1 MSSAVSGA
9 VGWIKS
15 WWGAAEPTPEETP
28 AEKLSKKIKNDL
40 TDFIYDGK
48 KKILADPVKALI
60 YSVAIKM
67 LSLFVALVFPFIGY
81 VTIGLSM
88 AFIDAQVFINAK
100 EFTDKLI
107 DSIKDNLKKMRD
119 KIWADDDGRAAAG

>member
-28 AEKLSKKIKNDL
+28 AEKLSKKIKNDF
-40 TDFIYDGK
+40 TDFIYEGK
-48 KKILADPVKALI
+48 KKVLADPVKALV

-67 LSLFVALVFPFIGY
+67 LSLFVALVFTFIGY
-81 VTIGLSM
+81 VTIGLSIGY
-88 AFIDAQVFINAK
+88 IDTHIAINFK
-100 EFTDKLI
+100 QFGDKLI
-107 DSIKDNLKKMRD
+107 TNIKDSWLSLW
-119 KIWADDDGRAAAG
+119 IGDDA